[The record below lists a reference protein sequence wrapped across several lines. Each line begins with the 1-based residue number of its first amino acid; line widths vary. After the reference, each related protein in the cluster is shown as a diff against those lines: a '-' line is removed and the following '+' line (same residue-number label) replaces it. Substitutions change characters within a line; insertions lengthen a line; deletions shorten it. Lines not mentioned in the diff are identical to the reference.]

1 MRGHFKEDAH
11 SVFAYARDRPLILY
25 FSGFKPGG
33 GAVLY
38 SINNLQLYLRNT
50 ISLSRTIHITR
61 IEYNNLGHFL
71 AQELKTFSRNTSELS
86 IIR

>member
-38 SINNLQLYLRNT
+38 SINNL
-50 ISLSRTIHITR
+50 
-61 IEYNNLGHFL
+61 
-71 AQELKTFSRNTSELS
+71 
-86 IIR
+86 